1 MVTRPHDAPV
11 EPPRP
16 RVPRSLALTALAE
29 TLGAQIHLPAGEA
42 SRDVATAGAAG
53 SDALTVRGTT
63 LDSRSVEPGDL
74 WCALPGANTHG
85 ARFAAQARDLGAAA
99 ALTDP
104 AGLDPCLA
112 AGLPTLVVPD
122 PRQLTAPDA
131 AEITGRPGERL
142 TTVGITGTNGKTSVT
157 MMLTT
162 VLEGLGRSAGVIGTS
177 GTRYLDAAG
186 AEHRIETLRTTPEA
200 PEIHGILARMVEDGV
215 QFASLEVS
223 SHALVLHRAD
233 QVVFDVACFT
243 NLSQDHLD
251 FHGTMEEYFRAK
263 RMLFT
268 PEHSRRGIVCVDDEW
283 GRRLARE
290 ASVPVTTYA
299 TRPGIEADHLAQD
312 VVAEGFGT
320 RFTLRSGEQERSVR
334 TALPGRHYV
343 ANTVAVLLLLDALGL
358 RGPEIDHA
366 VGEVAAVPGRME
378 SVTERPVRGVVDYS
392 HTADALEQALL
403 TLRDVP
409 GTRRILVVTGAGGD
423 RDRSKRPVM
432 GETAARLADVVIVTD
447 DNPRTEDPAVIRREV
462 LAGIPAHSTTEVHE
476 SAGRGEAIAL
486 AARLAEVGD
495 TILVAGKGAET
506 GQEISGIVHPF
517 DDRLRLRDALHAHPA
532 AEAPEADGGL

>member
-16 RVPRSLALTALAE
+16 RVPRPLPLSALAE

-42 SRDVATAGAAG
+42 SSDAAMAGAAG

-122 PRQLTAPDA
+122 PRLLTAPAA
-131 AEITGRPGERL
+131 AEIAGRPGERL

-157 MMLTT
+157 TMLTT
-162 VLEGLGRSAGVIGTS
+162 VLESLGRSAGVIGTS

-215 QFASLEVS
+215 ELASLEVS

-283 GRRLARE
+283 GRRLADE
-290 ASVPVTTYA
+290 ASVPVTTYT
-299 TRPGIEADHLAQD
+299 TRPGIQADHIAQD
-312 VVAEGFGT
+312 LVAEGFGT
-320 RFTLRSGEQERSVR
+320 RFALRSGGQERNVR

-358 RGPEIDHA
+358 HGPEIDQA
-366 VGEVAAVPGRME
+366 VGAVAAVPGRME
-378 SVTERPVRGVVDYS
+378 SVIEGPVRGVVDYS

-486 AARLAEVGD
+486 AARLAGVGD